1 MKTKAILNI
10 FILIF
15 FIIFN
20 PFNALLLAETKK
32 GGSSK
37 TSQEKAKSSSKKN
50 LKNTSQS
57 SNKKNLNKSTKDRVS
72 NKSSKGVSSKK
83 TTAKQTKKTEIL
95 KTPHAKD
102 LSLEI
107 NYTQSSVKKGENYLI
122 HTVLPKENLF
132 RIAKKYQV
140 SIEEIKK
147 ANGLSNNH
155 LKVGMQLKI
164 PLPHPSHL
172 SHSPSEKSIK
182 EKVSPSK
189 EELRDEPI
197 LLTYRVKK
205 GDTLKKIAAKFG
217 VSVSEL
223 KRLNHLKNNKLSPN
237 QKIII
242 GKITQPASPSTPLNE
257 AFTYHTVKEGET
269 LYRISLAYN
278 IPVEELKRINHL
290 EGNLISVG
298 QKLRIPLASSI
309 PEKPFVLESPK
320 KTLEAREENLK
331 EKFEKNI
338 IAKNKILTPSMLSKD
353 EEVAL
358 RQKFIELSKNLA
370 DSRYKLGGNGNG
382 YLDCSAF
389 VKLVYEELGIKLP
402 RSSPQQFQVG
412 MPVERDDLIP
422 GDLVFFKTRGDRISH
437 VGIYLGDNRFIHISS
452 SKKRISID
460 SLDDPYFK
468 RRYAGAKRV
477 LNGEVLEYFQDYLK
491 KNSNN
496 LKSQENTETSSIP
509 EVIF

>member
-1 MKTKAILNI
+1 
-10 FILIF
+10 
-15 FIIFN
+15 
-20 PFNALLLAETKK
+20 
-32 GGSSK
+32 
-37 TSQEKAKSSSKKN
+37 
-50 LKNTSQS
+50 
-57 SNKKNLNKSTKDRVS
+57 
-72 NKSSKGVSSKK
+72 
-83 TTAKQTKKTEIL
+83 
-95 KTPHAKD
+95 
-102 LSLEI
+102 
-107 NYTQSSVKKGENYLI
+107 
-122 HTVLPKENLF
+122 
-132 RIAKKYQV
+132 
-140 SIEEIKK
+140 
-147 ANGLSNNH
+147 
-155 LKVGMQLKI
+155 
-164 PLPHPSHL
+164 
-172 SHSPSEKSIK
+172 
-182 EKVSPSK
+182 
-189 EELRDEPI
+189 
-197 LLTYRVKK
+197 
-205 GDTLKKIAAKFG
+205 
-217 VSVSEL
+217 
-223 KRLNHLKNNKLSPN
+223 HLKNNKLSPN

-242 GKITQPASPSTPLNE
+242 GKITQPASSSTPLNE

-298 QKLRIPLASSI
+298 QKLKIPLASSI

-320 KTLEAREENLK
+320 KTFEAREENLK

-358 RQKFIELSKNLA
+358 RQKFIEISKNLA

-452 SKKRISID
+452 SRKRISID